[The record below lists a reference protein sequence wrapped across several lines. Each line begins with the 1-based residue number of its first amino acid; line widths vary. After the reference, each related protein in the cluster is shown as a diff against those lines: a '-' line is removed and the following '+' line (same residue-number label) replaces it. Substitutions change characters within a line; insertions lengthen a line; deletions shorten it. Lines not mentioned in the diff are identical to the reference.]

1 MKKTILFRNLR
12 NKSTFKFEGTVMRKI
27 SDAFSIEINGGKER
41 ILLGRDRVTIIPRK
55 IPVIFN

>member
-12 NKSTFKFEGTVMRKI
+12 NKSTFEFEGTVMRKI
-27 SDAFSIEINGGKER
+27 SDAFSIEVNGGKER
-41 ILLGRDRVTIIPRK
+41 ILLGRDRVEIIDKK